1 MRLDHALVERGL
13 APTRSQAQRLIE
25 EGAVSLNG
33 SGARK
38 ASQSVQTTDLIA
50 LLKTQKFV
58 SRGGE
63 KLDFAL
69 EQFSVEVAGKNG
81 LDVGAS
87 TGGFTNCLLQR
98 GAARVFCVDSGSNQL
113 HTSLRANLRVEWRE
127 GFNARHLQL
136 EDMPFPVEVVVM
148 DVSFISQTLLF
159 PAVERVLPGGGD
171 FISLVKPQFEL
182 SPREL
187 GSGGIVRDETLH
199 HKALDK
205 VQSAAQDIGFSI
217 CGLIESPIQGG
228 DGNHEWLL
236 WMRR

>member
-1 MRLDHALVERGL
+1 MRLDNALVERGL
-13 APTRSQAQRLIE
+13 ASSRSQAQRLIE
-25 EGAVSLNG
+25 ADSVAVNG
-33 SGARK
+33 QMARK
-38 ASQSVQTTDLIA
+38 VAQNVGDADVIA
-50 LLKTQKFV
+50 LVKTQKFV

-69 EQFSVEVAGKNG
+69 DYFALEVVGQSA

-87 TGGFTNCLLQR
+87 TGGFCDCLLQR

-113 HTSLRANLRVEWRE
+113 HATLREDTRVEWRE
-127 GFNARHLQL
+127 SFNARHLQA
-136 EDMPFPVEVVVM
+136 EDMPFPVDIVVM

-159 PAVERVLPGGGD
+159 PAVERVLRQGGD

-187 GSGGIVRDETLH
+187 GSGGIVREEGLH

-205 VQSAAQDIGFSI
+205 VREAAIGRGFSI
-217 CGLIESPIQGG
+217 CGLVESPIQGG

-236 WMRR
+236 WMKR